1 VIKLRD
7 VRKVYPTRHG
17 EKLVLDGIGFDLS
30 MGERLGVLGRNG
42 AGKSTMVRLISGAER
57 PTSGTIARNMSVS
70 WPLAFGGAF
79 QLMLTGID
87 NVRFVSRIYNQ
98 NFEKNLAFVEDFAEL
113 GPYLREPVRTYSSGM
128 RARLA
133 FAVSM
138 IIEFDCF
145 LIDEIGAVGDA
156 RFHERCNYELFQKRG
171 DRAMVLI
178 SHDAG
183 YVRDHCNR
191 FAVLHDAKLS
201 LYDDFDLAYSEF
213 KELIGALPTRAEVEA
228 PQPDLPETEA
238 AFSRARLIEQTHRI
252 AVHDERFR
260 ALVFEGGF
268 KANERNWSQA
278 ETLYN
283 QALSLFPYER
293 SYWAQLGHMQKEN
306 GMFSSAEL
314 SYRTANALGDLHRQD
329 VIDHIR
335 AVMAAQGVSD
345 DEFPIPARIMEP
357 QFAQPPGKPDVLVLA
372 LLFWQT
378 DTLDDRLILDMV
390 RKSPSMDR
398 LAANIVNDGRCDL
411 SAKPDDAAR
420 MAVSVSWLR
429 AAACLAFSEDE
440 AERLWPRFSKL
451 ESPSQVLQFAMVN
464 GGFNWPEAQIALAA
478 KRNDDSDQR
487 PIDSTV

>member
-1 VIKLRD
+1 MISLRD
-7 VRKVYPTRHG
+7 VRKVYPTRYG

-57 PTSGTIARNMSVS
+57 PTSGIVERAMSVS

-98 NFEKNLAFVEDFAEL
+98 DFEKNLAFVEDFAEL

-201 LYDDFDLAYSEF
+201 LYDDFDIAYSEF

-228 PQPDLPETEA
+228 PQPDLLATEA
-238 AFSRARLIEQTHRI
+238 AFSRVRLIEQTHRI

-268 KANERNWSQA
+268 KANERNWSKA
-278 ETLYN
+278 EALYA

-314 SYRTANALGDLHRQD
+314 SYRTANALGDLHRQE
-329 VIDHIR
+329 IINHIR
-335 AVMAAQGVSD
+335 AVMTAQCASEE
-345 DEFPIPARIMEP
+345 EFPIPARVTEP
-357 QFAQPPGKPDVLVLA
+357 SFAQPPGKPDVLILA
-372 LLFWQT
+372 LLFWQV
-378 DTLDDRLILDMV
+378 DALDDQLILDMV
-390 RKSPSMDR
+390 RNAPTMDQ
-398 LAANIVNDGRCDL
+398 LAANIIADDRCVL
-411 SAKPDDAAR
+411 SVKPDNAAR
-420 MAVSVSWLR
+420 LAMSVDWLR
-429 AAACLAFSEDE
+429 AVACIAFSEDE

-451 ESPSQVLQFAMVN
+451 ESPSQALQFAMAN
-464 GGFNWPEAQIALAA
+464 GGFNWPETRTALDA
-478 KRNDDSDQR
+478 KRSLEIDQ
-487 PIDSTV
+487 